1 MSTSKQIKSV
11 NTLEGPVTRV
21 DVEVPARQVLVR
33 CPGCRHALSQTAIA
47 DNLDVCPRCGH
58 HFRIGARK
66 RLGMTVDAGSF
77 QELDADLK
85 ARDFL
90 EFPGYGEKLERARA
104 KSSEPEAVITGTA
117 TIGGYR
123 TAVFV
128 MNGDFMM
135 GSMGSVVG
143 EKVTRVFEYATS
155 HKLPVVDFTVS
166 GGARMQEGT
175 TSLMQMAKTT
185 GALRRHGDAGLLYIA
200 VLTDPTS
207 GGVTASFAMD
217 ADVCLAEPGAL
228 VAFAGPRVIEQT
240 LHKRLPAGFQR
251 SEFQLEHGFV
261 DRIVARKDL
270 PSELATLLELH
281 GAEHVMADGSY
292 KPVIQ
297 VEKPVEKGLPV
308 QSILDNI
315 AAAVGVISAGIMAD
329 PKPNSAKAVLRQEE
343 QKSAYELLQVVRSGK
358 RPTVLPIMRQVFTD
372 FVELHGDRYFGDDE
386 AIVGGIARLR
396 GQVVTVIGI
405 ERGKDTKERVRRNF
419 GSANPE
425 GYRKAQRLMR
435 QAEKFGR
442 PVVCLVDTSGAFCG
456 MGAEER
462 GEGEAIAQSL
472 MVMSGLKV
480 PIVSV
485 IMGEGGSGGAL
496 GLALANKV
504 LMLSGA
510 VYSVVSPE
518 SCASIL
524 WKTADRA
531 SEAADALH
539 IKADDLLRLGV
550 VDGVVEDYDIGSAD
564 FAERFAKRL
573 EEELAPLRELPAN
586 GIVDLRYQ
594 RFRKMGEDAL
604 C

>member
-1 MSTSKQIKSV
+1 MSTSKQSKSV
-11 NTLEGPVTRV
+11 NSLEGPVTQV
-21 DVEVPARQVLVR
+21 DVEVPARQILVR
-33 CPGCRHALSQTAIA
+33 CPGCRHALSQEAIA

-77 QELDADLK
+77 QELDADLRV
-85 ARDFL
+85 RDFL
-90 EFPGYGEKLERARA
+90 GFPGYEEKLERARA
-104 KSSEPEAVITGTA
+104 KSSEPEGVISGTA
-117 TIGGYR
+117 TIGGFR
-123 TAVFV
+123 CAVFV

-135 GSMGSVVG
+135 GSMGTVVG
-143 EKVTRVFEYATS
+143 EKICRLFEYATA
-155 HKLPVVDFTVS
+155 HKLPVVGFTVS

-240 LHKRLPAGFQR
+240 LHKRLPVGFQR
-251 SEFQLEHGFV
+251 SEFQLKHGFV

-270 PSELATLLELH
+270 PAELARLLDLH
-281 GAEHVMADGSY
+281 GTGHVSKDGTY
-292 KPVIQ
+292 KPVLRP
-297 VEKPVEKGLPV
+297 ERPAERGLPV

-315 AAAVGVISAGIMAD
+315 AAAVGVISAGILPDSKAD
-329 PKPNSAKAVLRQEE
+329 QAKAVRAEEE
-343 QKSAYELLQVVRSGK
+343 QKSAYDLLQVVRSGK
-358 RPTVLPIMRQVFTD
+358 RPTVLPVMRQVFSD

-386 AIVGGIARLR
+386 AVVGGIARLGDR
-396 GQVVTVIGI
+396 VVTVIGI

-435 QAEKFGR
+435 QAQKFGR

-456 MGAEER
+456 IGAEER

-472 MVMSGLKV
+472 MVMSGLRV

-496 GLALANKV
+496 GLALANRV
-504 LMLSGA
+504 LILSGA

-524 WKTADRA
+524 WKTAERA
-531 SEAADALH
+531 PEAADALR
-539 IKADDLLRLGV
+539 IKAEDLLDLGI
-550 VDGVVEDYDIGSAD
+550 VDGIVDDFDMGSAD
-564 FAERFAKRL
+564 FADRLGRRL
-573 EEELAPLRELPAN
+573 EAELAPLCDLPADD
-586 GIVDLRYQ
+586 IVDLRYQ